1 MRAGGSRVGP
11 AVVAVAVVVLWL
23 LVPCAAFLVLGNDPS
38 YAAHAALQSVVF
50 VLAAACV
57 VARARLL
64 LVLSLPFALL
74 VPAETYFIATYGYP
88 SSRHVIA
95 LLSESSMREV
105 GEFLSGVA
113 GWLALSCITVLAA
126 YAGLWRRATGSLPV
140 PALAR
145 WALAVLLLAPPLA
158 VEFARSVPTAPEGVR
173 KYSFANAFPLGVPYR
188 IASHFKHDASGSATA
203 EAIGRFRF
211 GAHSVVPGPVDV
223 VFVVGESAR
232 PDHWQLNGYAR
243 PTNPRLTARQGVVWL
258 PDVVT
263 PWALTTYSVPV
274 MVTRKPAAGTDF
286 FPEASIL
293 GAAREAGFEVHW
305 LANQDGLRELNL
317 HRQQAE
323 FRHVFNLAVEREDV
337 DAAHDGAMLPRL
349 REALARPQPK
359 KFLLVHTKGSHWD
372 YHLRYPEGFREFLPD
387 RSDTGGSVKHDPR
400 LRDRLVNAYDNSIR
414 YTDSFLDDVIAALES
429 TGRPSVLL
437 YVSDHGQALYDDG
450 CPIFGH
456 FNDTEANFRSAAL
469 VWMSEGFVRQRP
481 QALQQLRRHAGKP
494 LSTESTV
501 FHTLADL
508 AGLSIADGRHS
519 LLSESFEVRERWV
532 NTSLGAVP
540 FDSAVRIG
548 ACRLVR
554 PGGRPGSSSPGSS
567 ARLFGMPG

>member
-1 MRAGGSRVGP
+1 MRPGASPAPAVA
-11 AVVAVAVVVLWL
+11 AVVAVGLWL
-23 LVPCAAFLVLGNDPS
+23 LVPCTAFLVLGNDRS
-38 YAAHAALQSVVF
+38 YAAHAALQSIVF
-50 VLAAACV
+50 VVAAACV
-57 VARARLL
+57 VARARLV

-113 GWLALSCITVLAA
+113 AWLALSCAAVLAA
-126 YAGLWRRATGSLPV
+126 YAVLWRRSAGSLPV
-140 PALAR
+140 PAAAR
-145 WALAVLLLAPPLA
+145 WGLALLLLALPIAL
-158 VEFARSVPTAPEGVR
+158 EFSRTMPAAPEVVR

-188 IASHFKHDASGSATA
+188 IASHFKHDASGSAA
-203 EAIGRFRF
+203 ADAIDRFRF
-211 GAHSVVPGPVDV
+211 GAQTRVQGPVDV

-232 PDHWQLNGYAR
+232 PDHWQLNGYSR
-243 PTNPRLTARQGVVWL
+243 PTNPRLAARQGVVWL
-258 PDVVT
+258 GDMIT

-274 MVTRKPAAGTDF
+274 MVTRKPAQGTAF

-293 GAAREAGFEVHW
+293 GAVREAGFEVHW

-317 HRQQAE
+317 HRQQAD

-337 DAAHDGAMLPRL
+337 DAAHDGVMLPRL
-349 REALARPQPK
+349 REALARPSPR

-372 YHLRYPEGFREFLPD
+372 YHLRYPDSFREFLPD

-437 YVSDHGQALYDDG
+437 YVSDHGQALYDG
-450 CPIFGH
+450 ECPVFGH

-469 VWMSEGFVRQRP
+469 VWMSDSFVRQRP
-481 QALQQLRRHAGKP
+481 QALEQLRRHAGKP
-494 LSTESTV
+494 LSTESTI

-519 LLSESFEVRERWV
+519 LLSEAFEVRERWV
-532 NTSLGAVP
+532 NTSLGALP
-540 FDSAVRIG
+540 FDSAARSG
-548 ACRLVR
+548 ACRLLR
-554 PGGRPGSSSPGSS
+554 PGGRPGSSAPGSS